1 MNTNNN
7 SNTNLINKL
16 GAFNGLIFTIMVAVV
31 GLIVMYVMNPK
42 LFNVTFGIEIA
53 LTISLISFITIFMKM
68 VSKYNSSP
76 SSSLL
81 QHLTI
86 NLNDKPSLSGAYTI
100 ALLII
105 IGFLFAIVKYGNMHT
120 EDGSIGL
127 WVNLAI
133 ILMYGVGMSIYMSN
147 LKTHDDKI
155 LESLPFAV
163 RDIYNLR
170 FKWTL
175 ALLGFIAALIILYIV
190 TPIFM
195 KKYAGLSGI
204 VVMFAAMVII
214 GMILIYQNILSNPEQ
229 ISSDFDK
236 LNPKLTMFIKA
247 LYVLAALTISGLIL
261 YGTLNFMGIFDANS
275 TNEHNIGHTIFNLI
289 LLGVMFG
296 IIYKIANAGG
306 YLAQSPLYR
315 LIINT
320 IFYIPCLLVVLV
332 NYISNLLGLSIG
344 SSPTTGAKTSPTEI
358 IISII
363 IVLLIV
369 VYFCVTK
376 FLKPYLQK
384 KYYTQGGQQLVNIPI
399 STNTKTDIASYQTL
413 NDTDSLEY
421 KYAISFWFYIDS
433 FPPSTSA
440 AYTQTVPLLSYG
452 ETPIV
457 KYSAPNNTLLVT
469 VKQEDDNNPVVNYV
483 QTKELEIN
491 KATVDQWKEAQQDI
505 QSRIE
510 DIKTMPISSNIDEDG
525 HKLIHKQPDILLQ
538 KWNHI
543 VLNYNSG
550 TLDVFYNGKLVKSEI
565 EIVPYIKYDM
575 LSVGSEDGING
586 NVSNLVYFKNPLN
599 IISVNNLYSSLKDIS
614 PPCLDNDIKVVPLPD
629 NIHI

>member
-1 MNTNNN
+1 M
-7 SNTNLINKL
+7 I
-16 GAFNGLIFTIMVAVV
+16 AVV
-31 GLIVMYVMNPK
+31 GLIVMYVMNPH
-42 LFNVTFGIEIA
+42 LFNVTFGIEIV

-105 IGFLFAIVKYGNMHT
+105 IGFLFAIVKYGKMHT

-155 LESLPFAV
+155 LESLPFSV
-163 RDIYNLR
+163 REIYDLR

-175 ALLGFIAALIILYIV
+175 GLIGFIVALIVLYNV

-204 VVMFAAMVII
+204 VIMFAAMVIV
-214 GMILIYQNILSNPEQ
+214 GMILIYQNILSNPAK

-236 LNPKLTMFIKA
+236 LNPTLSVFIKA
-247 LYVLAALTISGLIL
+247 LYVLVALTISGLIL
-261 YGTLNFMGIFDANS
+261 YGTLNIMGIFDSNS
-275 TNEHNIGHTIFNLI
+275 TNKHNIGHTIFNLI

-332 NYISNLLGLSIG
+332 NYISNFLGLGIG
-344 SSPTTGAKTSPTEI
+344 SSTDSSPKASTVEI
-358 IISII
+358 IISVI

-369 VYFCVTK
+369 IYFCVTI

-399 STNTKTDIASYQTL
+399 NTNVKTDIASYQTL

-433 FPPSTSA
+433 FPPSTSS
-440 AYTQTVPLLSYG
+440 AYTKTVPLLSYG

-469 VKQEDDNNPVVNYV
+469 VKEQDDNNAIVDYV

-491 KATVDQWKEAQQDI
+491 KDTVDKWKETQHDI
-505 QSRIE
+505 QSKIE
-510 DIKTMPISSNIDEDG
+510 DVKTMPISSNIDGNG
-525 HKLIHKQPDILLQ
+525 HKLIHQQPDIMLQ
-538 KWNHI
+538 KWNHV

-575 LSVGSEDGING
+575 LSVGSDNGIDG

-599 IISVNNLYSSLKDIS
+599 IININNLYSSLKDIS
-614 PPCLDNDIKVVPLPD
+614 PPCLDNNVKVVPLPD
-629 NIHI
+629 NIY